1 MNTKGTQMNKP
12 NLVTLLVSFVIGW
25 LLIALVQGRPIAP
38 NAALLAVIIIVLLL
52 ILRVIDRADM
62 LMVLIGL
69 IVGILVGLLVPAL
82 SARDLGGDDAI
93 LALAAIFLAMR
104 V

>member
-1 MNTKGTQMNKP
+1 MSTKGIQINNP

-25 LLIALVQGRPIAP
+25 LLIAVVQGRPIALSP
-38 NAALLAVIIIVLLL
+38 ALLAVIIIVLL
-52 ILRVIDRADM
+52 ILRVINRADM

-93 LALAAIFLAMR
+93 LSLAAIFLAMR

>member
-1 MNTKGTQMNKP
+1 MSTRGIQTNTAS
-12 NLVTLLVSFVIGW
+12 LVTLLVSFVIGW
-25 LLIALVQGRPIAP
+25 LLIALVQGRPVAL
-38 NAALLAVIIIVLLL
+38 NAVLLAVIIIVLLL
-52 ILRVIDRADM
+52 ILRVINRADM
-62 LMVLIGL
+62 LMVLIGV

-93 LALAAIFLAMR
+93 LALAAIFLALR